1 MRQAN
6 FMKAYKVMIEEDGG
20 FTIPPELLERLQLKD
35 GDAVTLEGNEN
46 EFIIRKDMENPSRV
60 DPE

>member
-1 MRQAN
+1 
-6 FMKAYKVMIEEDGG
+6 MKAYKVMIEEDGG